1 MTDTAL
7 SDKALLQERMAG
19 GSHWVRR
26 TALVGFC
33 LLLAAAL
40 GVVFTRAVAERVPEQ
55 RATLEKLITER
66 TGLAVRFD
74 NVHFAWGL
82 DGTSAVFTRV
92 ELTDPKAGRV
102 RVVAPE
108 LRVEF
113 DTWDF
118 MRHHQF
124 SLGHV
129 TLSSPDIE
137 IIGAPEDSLIG
148 SAVLTPRPAAHASG
162 ARDDEAALVRRY
174 LSWAE
179 AMPTGRIEVEAA
191 RVHLIRRG
199 EKAARSNFTLS
210 QAVISRGST
219 TFNAYGTMLLAQDV
233 GQSLFLSAKL
243 EGLGATSKP
252 SGDLRLIARR
262 VFLDKLALP
271 GVNGR
276 GTLDARLHL
285 SEGKVD
291 SGKWQASA
299 RELELNDDNARFD
312 HLTVSGTLA
321 RDAGD
326 VLLNFTDLQLTRGAR
341 LERAP
346 NVSARLSFA
355 PGSTRVARTTVRA
368 DRLPFMAAEFIAGV
382 LAPQLNDALPAAP
395 GGWIPTAGELH
406 ALRFDSGRRLESAD
420 AWTFSAQLSGAEL
433 ARDSDGARIS
443 QLFARVRFD
452 ARQLELVFDPAAVAT
467 LRMTAQEPRPLVL
480 AGHLAMATNAPEPS
494 WRFDA
499 FNLRS
504 NDATLG
510 VDGAWGDEASAATP
524 LAIRV
529 ANLDRTLLSDTWTLL
544 APDAAPPA
552 LFAEV
557 AQGNV
562 VEGTLQLVKAREVPG
577 IHGVNWQRSSGKL
590 TLAQLATAG
599 KDGPQLTAGEGA
611 LEFARGS
618 TQLHLSAGEIEQL
631 TLTGARL
638 DWPRTGAPRM
648 QASLE
653 GALASPLLRNVL
665 KDQGLERLTGQ
676 VAIEAD
682 ARGEREL
689 RQPDLWRVA
698 ARIDSAT
705 VPLAGG
711 LPAVEKLAGTLR
723 YGNGQ
728 LRALALAG
736 TWLGGPVE
744 IELRRSPPSS
754 GMRAINLVL
763 GGAADAVPLL
773 QLLGHAAVAD
783 SVDGQIAWSGSVQRL
798 PGNDAWQISLTSNLG
813 GIESRLPEPFAKL
826 RARQLP
832 VRAQLRVDAGG
843 VREFEI
849 DGDRVAVNGRVEGA
863 VTSAHFVVQ
872 GIAGD
877 LRRTGGGDPQL
888 EVDQLDLKRAPAL
901 LAAAGALLP
910 QDGDLALTVGDLRYS
925 ERSLGALHAAIARRA
940 SGVEFSIESPQAAL
954 HQLTAQGRC
963 DLNDVCRAQFTADT
977 SHLAALLRGVTLPAE
992 WPTQTLHAAGELDWP
1007 LRATDLTRALT
1018 GRFDLETQGEDSNH
1032 QLVANATLADGQIQL
1047 ANVQGSGPASD
1058 QVFRGTGRVSLVAR
1072 NYDLTVDYEQV
1083 ALAAAAVPTPARAR
1097 VTRAWNALRGS
1108 VARRGWT
1115 EAPETRRVQWHGSW
1129 EGDRPD

>member
-1 MTDTAL
+1 M
-7 SDKALLQERMAG
+7 
-19 GSHWVRR
+19 RR

-33 LLLAAAL
+33 LLLVAAL

-55 RATLEKLITER
+55 RATLEKLIAER

-137 IIGAPEDSLIG
+137 IIGDPEDSLIS
-148 SAVLTPRPAAHASG
+148 SAMLDPGPAGHATG
-162 ARDDEAALVRRY
+162 RRDDEAALVRRY

-179 AMPTGRIEVEAA
+179 LMPTGRIEVEAA

-199 EKAARSNFTLS
+199 ERAARSNFTLS
-210 QAVISRGST
+210 QAVISRGAT

-233 GQSLFLSAKL
+233 GQSLFVSAKL

-262 VFLDKLALP
+262 VFLDKLSLP

-285 SEGKVD
+285 KDGKVD

-321 RDAGD
+321 RDADD

-346 NVSARLSFA
+346 NVSARLTFA
-355 PGSTRVARTTVRA
+355 PGSTHIARSTVRA

-382 LAPQLNDALPAAP
+382 LAPQLNEALPAAP
-395 GGWIPTAGELH
+395 GGWIPSAGELH
-406 ALRFDSGRRLESAD
+406 AVRFDSGPRLKSAD
-420 AWTFSAQLSGAEL
+420 AWTFSAQLSGADL
-433 ARDSDGARIS
+433 ARASDGARIS
-443 QLFARVRFD
+443 QLVARVRFD
-452 ARQLELVFDPAAVAT
+452 ARQLELIFDPAVAAT
-467 LRMTAQEPRPLVL
+467 LRMSAKEPRPLML
-480 AGHLAMATNAPEPS
+480 AGHLAMSTNPQAPS

-504 NDATLG
+504 NDATLSL
-510 VDGAWGDEASAATP
+510 DGAWGDEPSAASP

-562 VEGTLQLVKAREVPG
+562 VEGTLQLVKARDVADA
-577 IHGVNWQRSSGKL
+577 HGVNWQRSSGKL
-590 TLAQLATAG
+590 TFAQLATSG
-599 KDGPQLTAGEGA
+599 KDAPRLTAGEGA

-618 TQLHLSAGEIEQL
+618 TQLRLSAGEIEQL

-648 QASLE
+648 QATLE
-653 GALASPLLRNVL
+653 GALAAPLLRSVF
-665 KDQGLERLTGQ
+665 KDQGLERLTGK

-689 RQPDLWRVA
+689 RQPELWRVA
-698 ARIDSAT
+698 ARIDAAT

-711 LPAVEKLAGTLR
+711 LPAVEALSGTLR
-723 YGNGQ
+723 YGNRQ
-728 LRALALAG
+728 LRALALTG

-744 IELRRSPPSS
+744 IELRRGPPSS
-754 GMRAINLVL
+754 GTGRGLNFGVS
-763 GGAADAVPLL
+763 GAADAAPLL
-773 QLLGHAAVAD
+773 QLLGHAAVAG
-783 SVDGQIAWSGSVQRL
+783 SVDGQLAWSGSAQRL
-798 PGNDAWQISLTSNLG
+798 AGNDAWQISLASNLG

-832 VRAQLRVDAGG
+832 VSAQLRVEAGG

-849 DGDRVAVNGRVEGA
+849 DGDRVKVNGQVEGA

-877 LRRTGGGDPQL
+877 LRRAGSGDPQL
-888 EVDQLDLKRAPAL
+888 EVDKLDLKRAPAL

-925 ERSLGALHAAIARRA
+925 QRSLGALHAAIARRA
-940 SGVEFSIESPQAAL
+940 GGVEFSIESPQAAL

-977 SHLAALLRGVTLPAE
+977 SHLAALLGSVTLPAE

-1032 QLVANATLADGQIQL
+1032 QLLANATLADGQIQL

-1072 NYDLTVDYEQV
+1072 DYDLTVDYEQV

-1115 EAPETRRVQWHGSW
+1115 EAPQTRRVQWHGSW

>member
-7 SDKALLQERMAG
+7 QEKG
-19 GSHWVRR
+19 DESGSHWVRR
-26 TALVGFC
+26 TVLVGFC
-33 LLLAAAL
+33 VLLLGAL

-55 RATLEKLITER
+55 RATLEKLIAER

-129 TLSSPDIE
+129 TLTSPDIE
-137 IIGAPEDSLIG
+137 IIGDPEDSLIG
-148 SAVLTPRPAAHASG
+148 SAVLDSKSAAHAAG
-162 ARDDEAALVRRY
+162 TRADEAALVRRY

-179 AMPTGRIEVEAA
+179 LMPTGRIEVEAA

-199 EKAARSNFTLS
+199 ERAARSNFTLS
-210 QAVISRGST
+210 QAVISRGTS

-233 GQSLFLSAKL
+233 GQSLFVSAKL
-243 EGLGATSKP
+243 EGLGVTGKP

-262 VFLDKLALP
+262 VFLDKLSLP

-285 SEGKVD
+285 SEGKLD

-299 RELELNDDNARFD
+299 RELELNNDHARFD

-321 RDAGD
+321 RDAD
-326 VLLNFTDLQLTRGAR
+326 DLLLNFTDLQLTRGAR

-346 NVSARLSFA
+346 NVSARLTFA

-368 DRLPFMAAEFIAGV
+368 DRLPFMAAEFIASV
-382 LAPQLNDALPAAP
+382 LAPQLETALPAAP
-395 GGWIPTAGELH
+395 GGWTPAAGELH
-406 ALRFDSGRRLESAD
+406 ALRFDSGLRLKSPD
-420 AWTFSAQLSGAEL
+420 AWTFSAQLSGADL

-443 QLFARVRFD
+443 QLVARVRFD
-452 ARQLELVFDPAAVAT
+452 AHQLELIFDPATAAT
-467 LRMTAQEPRPLVL
+467 LHLNAMEPRPLVL
-480 AGHLAMATNAPEPS
+480 AGHLAMTTNAPVPS
-494 WRFDA
+494 WRCTDFS
-499 FNLRS
+499 LRS
-504 NDATLG
+504 NDSTLSA
-510 VDGAWGDEASAATP
+510 DGTWGDESNAASP
-524 LAIRV
+524 LAVRV
-529 ANLDRTLLSDTWTLL
+529 ANLDRTLLSDAWTLL
-544 APDAAPPA
+544 AAGAAPPA
-552 LFAEV
+552 LFADV
-557 AQGNV
+557 AQGKL
-562 VEGTLQLVKAREVPG
+562 VEGMLQLVKARDLADPR
-577 IHGVNWQRSSGKL
+577 GVNWQRSSGQL
-590 TLAQLATAG
+590 TLAQLATSG
-599 KDGPQLTAGEGA
+599 EDMPHLTAGVGA

-618 TQLHLSAGEIEQL
+618 THLHLSAGEIEQL
-631 TLTGARL
+631 TLTSARL
-638 DWPRTGAPRM
+638 DWPRTGGPRL
-648 QASLE
+648 QATLE
-653 GALASPLLRNVL
+653 GALASPLLRTVL
-665 KDQGLERLTGQ
+665 ADQGLERLTGK
-676 VAIEAD
+676 VAIEVD
-682 ARGEREL
+682 ARGERAL
-689 RQPDLWRVA
+689 RQPELWRVT

-705 VPLAGG
+705 VPLADG
-711 LPAVEKLAGTLR
+711 LPAVEKLTGTLR
-723 YGNGQ
+723 YGNRQ

-736 TWLGGPVE
+736 TWLGGPME
-744 IELRRSPPSS
+744 IALRRGPPAS
-754 GMRAINLVL
+754 GTGRALNLEL
-763 GGAADAVPLL
+763 GGAANAAPLL
-773 QLLGHAAVAD
+773 QLLGRAAVAD
-783 SVDGQIAWSGSVQRL
+783 SVDGQLAWSGSAQRL
-798 PGNDAWQISLTSNLG
+798 AGNDAWQISLTSNLG

-826 RARQLP
+826 RDRQLP
-832 VRAQLRVDAGG
+832 VSAQLRIDAGG
-843 VREFEI
+843 VREFEL
-849 DGDRVAVNGRVEGA
+849 DGDRIKVNGQVEGA

-872 GIAGD
+872 GVAFD
-877 LRRTGGGDPQL
+877 LRRAAGGDPQL

-910 QDGDLALTVGDLRYS
+910 QDGEFALTVGDLRYS
-925 ERSLGALHAAIARRA
+925 ERSLGALHAAIARR
-940 SGVEFSIESPQAAL
+940 SGGVDFSIESPLAAM

-963 DLNDVCRAQFTADT
+963 DLNDICRAQFTADT
-977 SHLAALLRGVTLPAE
+977 SHLAALLRGATLPAE

-1007 LRATDLTRALT
+1007 LRATDFTRALT

-1032 QLVANATLADGQIQL
+1032 QLLANATLSDGQIQL
-1047 ANVQGSGPASD
+1047 ANVQGSSPASD

-1115 EAPETRRVQWHGSW
+1115 EAPQVRRVQWHGSW
-1129 EGDRPD
+1129 EGDRTEGP